1 MSCWCRPVESPTA
14 HWSWAKFMLQDAS
27 GISKFPLQS
36 RYCTYWEDCMEPSE
50 LLQNFFIF
58 LGRCMSLQQ
67 LLRRWNT
74 GVWFVQMNT
83 HSAQRDISLCTTA
96 FTSTYIVNIYCTML
110 IHILHIHHSRHKIIY
125 HQYQFLVN
133 EAHCTYNLIYV
144 CNQLTWH
151 ADSPKPL
158 PPIWSIWYW

>member
-1 MSCWCRPVESPTA
+1 MSCWCRLVESPTA
-14 HWSWAKFMLQDAS
+14 HWSWARFMVQDAS

-36 RYCTYWEDCMEPSE
+36 RYCTYWESCMEPSE

-58 LGRCMSLQQ
+58 LGHCMSLQQ
-67 LLRRWNT
+67 LLRRWNIC
-74 GVWFVQMNT
+74 VWFVQMNT

-96 FTSTYIVNIYCTML
+96 FTSIYIVNIYYTKL
-110 IHILHIHHSRHKIIY
+110 IHIHHSRHKIIY

-133 EAHCTYNLIYV
+133 EAHIQSHLCMQSTH
-144 CNQLTWH
+144 LTRRLAEAH
-151 ADSPKPL
+151 L